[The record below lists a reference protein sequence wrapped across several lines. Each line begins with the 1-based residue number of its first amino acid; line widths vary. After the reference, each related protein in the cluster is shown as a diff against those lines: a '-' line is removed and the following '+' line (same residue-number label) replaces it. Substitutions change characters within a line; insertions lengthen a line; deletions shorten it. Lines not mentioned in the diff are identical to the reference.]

1 MKGAS
6 WESPEI
12 SPPSKI
18 LNIRKKR
25 FEEAEDMLLNWLD
38 DLDLHE
44 IKKATVIHGKSG
56 GVLREMTKKTLEK
69 DKRVTDIKNHDEKG
83 NASLGAMSFIMNS
96 K

>member
-1 MKGAS
+1 MKGTS
-6 WESPEI
+6 WEAPDI

-25 FEEAEDMLLNWLD
+25 FEEAEDMLLTWLD
-38 DLDLHE
+38 DLERNE

-56 GVLREMTKKTLEK
+56 GVLREMTKKTLKK
-69 DKRVTDIKNHDEKG
+69 DKRIIDIKNHDEKG
-83 NASLGAMSFIMNS
+83 NVSLGAMSFIMDS

>member
-6 WESPEI
+6 WEAPDI
-12 SPPSKI
+12 LPPSKI

-25 FEEAEDMLLNWLD
+25 FEEAEDALLKWLD
-38 DLDLHE
+38 DLERNE

-56 GVLREMTKKTLEK
+56 GVLREMTKKILKK
-69 DKRVTDIKNHDEKG
+69 DKTITDIKNHDEKG
-83 NASLGAMSFIMNS
+83 NASLGAMSFIMDP